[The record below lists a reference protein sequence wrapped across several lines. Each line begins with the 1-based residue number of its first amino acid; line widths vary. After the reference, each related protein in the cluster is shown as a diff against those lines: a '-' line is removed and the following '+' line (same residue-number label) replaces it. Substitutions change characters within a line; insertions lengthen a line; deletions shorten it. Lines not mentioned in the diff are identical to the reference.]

1 MLSLKLSIKVIIA
14 NIQELKDFILNN
26 DLGKNDIHELIK
38 TTLKVWISK
47 EYNKTDLVNMIED
60 FYYKYPNV
68 QGLPLF
74 LDISNDK
81 ISVKD
86 FVYTVIETNFD

>member
-1 MLSLKLSIKVIIA
+1 MTIT

-26 DLGKNDIHELIK
+26 DLSKNDIQKLIN

-47 EYNKTDLVNMIED
+47 DYNKIDLANMIED

-68 QGLPLF
+68 NDRPLF
-74 LDISNDK
+74 FDVPNNEIS
-81 ISVKD
+81 IKD
-86 FVYTVIETNFD
+86 FVYSLFETVQK

>member
-1 MLSLKLSIKVIIA
+1 MTIT

-26 DLGKNDIHELIK
+26 DLSKNDIQKLIS

-47 EYNKTDLVNMIED
+47 DYNKIDLANMIED

-68 QGLPLF
+68 KDRPLF
-74 LDISNDK
+74 FDVPNNEIS
-81 ISVKD
+81 IKD
-86 FVYTVIETNFD
+86 FVYSLFETVQK